1 MQNKL
6 RLFESTKIRVSWNAD
21 EEDWYFSVID
31 IIRVLTNSDD
41 YQSARNYWKVLK
53 HRLNSEGSELVTNC
67 NRLKKAN
74 SLLAKLCRLGKTV
87 S

>member
-1 MQNKL
+1 MKEMQKDML
-6 RLFESTKIRVSWNAD
+6 LKISQ
-21 EEDWYFSVID
+21 
-31 IIRVLTNSDD
+31 TMSD
-41 YQSARNYWKVLK
+41 Q
-53 HRLNSEGSELVTNC
+53 LVTNC